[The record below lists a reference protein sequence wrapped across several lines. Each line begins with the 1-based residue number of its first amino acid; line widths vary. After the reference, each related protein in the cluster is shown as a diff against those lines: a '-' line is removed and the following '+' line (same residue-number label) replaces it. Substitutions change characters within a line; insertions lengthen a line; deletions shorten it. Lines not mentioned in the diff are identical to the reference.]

1 MAGLLVPMGALAGLV
16 GNRRVLLV
24 VLLVFGIASL
34 LAVFAPT
41 PVLLIGSRVSLAL
54 GGSMIMPCVLGL
66 IRRAFED
73 ERAMTLGLWGTVG
86 TAGAGLHD
94 FTTKARVA
102 VLNGSA
108 SGMRLDFPGCSDL
121 CAEMMISSQGRE
133 HSDNC
138 SALSLEPTSQ
148 RRICIFRLVNV
159 LMKVPVSPRI
169 KYSVAL

>member
-1 MAGLLVPMGALAGLV
+1 MGALAGLV

-34 LAVFAPT
+34 LAAFAPT

-94 FTTKARVA
+94 QGASSCAQRLSFRYAAGFFRV
-102 VLNGSA
+102 L
-108 SGMRLDFPGCSDL
+108 
-121 CAEMMISSQGRE
+121 
-133 HSDNC
+133 
-138 SALSLEPTSQ
+138 
-148 RRICIFRLVNV
+148 
-159 LMKVPVSPRI
+159 
-169 KYSVAL
+169 